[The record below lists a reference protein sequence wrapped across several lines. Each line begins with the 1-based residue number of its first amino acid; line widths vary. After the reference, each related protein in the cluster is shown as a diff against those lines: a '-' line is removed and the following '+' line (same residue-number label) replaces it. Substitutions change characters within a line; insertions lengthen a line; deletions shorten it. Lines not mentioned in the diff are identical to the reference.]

1 VKTLKQL
8 LDQVNAE
15 IGFDVPQQYFQN
27 PDTNIL
33 QLIAIANRSAVT
45 LRDMRLQVLIRHGTI
60 YMKGGTTA
68 FTTDGRI
75 QSFNLPDDYYGL
87 VPDTTYQSGRLDNV
101 ILPSSAPVWAYLISR
116 MGNVTLPIRC
126 RIIQN
131 KLMVFSPQVGQTL
144 EFEYVSKYTISGSA
158 TGDNETA
165 LSKETFTSDDDV
177 WMLDDSLIEL
187 DIKWRYKREKGLDW
201 QDDQQSF
208 VLYSNELRA
217 RDGGSRTVGWP
228 KDYPF
233 PNEPFTNL
241 YVA

>member
-15 IGFDVPQQYFQN
+15 AGFDVPQQYFQN

-45 LRDMRLQVLIRHGTI
+45 LRDMRLQLLIRHGSVL
-60 YMKGGTTA
+60 MENGTTA

-75 QSFNLPDDYYGL
+75 QSFNLPADYYGL

-126 RIIQN
+126 RIIQD
-131 KLMVFSPQVGQTL
+131 KLMVFSPEVGQTI
-144 EFEYVSKYTISGSA
+144 EFEYVSKYTIRGA
-158 TGDNETA
+158 DNDVQL
-165 LSKETFTSDDDV
+165 LSEFTTDRDV
-177 WMLDDSLIEL
+177 WLLDDPLIEL

-201 QDDQQSF
+201 QDDYQSF

>member
-1 VKTLKQL
+1 MKTLKQL

-15 IGFDVPQQYFQN
+15 TGFDVPQQYFQN
-27 PDTNIL
+27 PDTNIV

-45 LRDMRLQVLIRHGTI
+45 LRDMRLQLMTRHGSI
-60 YMKGGTTA
+60 LMENGTTA

-75 QSFNLPDDYYGL
+75 QSFSLPADYYGL

-126 RIIQN
+126 RIIQD
-131 KLMVFSPQVGQTL
+131 KLMVFSPEVGQTL
-144 EFEYVSKYTISGSA
+144 EFEYVSKYTISAVAS
-158 TGDNETA
+158 GDNENIV
-165 LSKETFTSDDDV
+165 SKEVFTADDDV
-177 WMLDDSLIEL
+177 WMLDDPLIEL

-201 QDDQQSF
+201 QNDYQSF

>member
-15 IGFDVPQQYFQN
+15 AGFDVPYQYFQN
-27 PDTNIL
+27 PDPNIL

-45 LRDMRLQVLIRHGTI
+45 LRDMRLQLLSRHASISMDAGTP
-60 YMKGGTTA
+60 A

-75 QSFNLPDDYYGL
+75 QSFDLPSDYYGL

-131 KLMVFSPQVGQTL
+131 KLMVFSPETGQTI
-144 EFEYVSKYTISGSA
+144 EFEYISKYTISNVVGGA
-158 TGDNETA
+158 QETF
-165 LSKETFTSDDDV
+165 LSKETFTADSDV
-177 WMLDDSLIEL
+177 WMLDDALIEL

-201 QDDQQSF
+201 QEDYQSF

>member
-1 VKTLKQL
+1 VKSLKQL

-15 IGFDVPQQYFQN
+15 TGFDVPQQYFQN

-45 LRDMRLQVLIRHGTI
+45 LRDMRLQLLIKHASI
-60 YMKGGTTA
+60 PMENGTTA

-75 QSFNLPDDYYGL
+75 QSFNLPTDYYGL

-126 RIIQN
+126 RIIQD
-131 KLMVFSPQVGQTL
+131 KLMVFSPEVGQTI
-144 EFEYVSKYTISGSA
+144 EFEYISKYTIRGA
-158 TGDNETA
+158 DNDVQL
-165 LSKETFTSDDDV
+165 LSQFTTDRDV
-177 WMLDDSLIEL
+177 WLLDDPLIEL

-201 QDDQQSF
+201 QDDYQSF